1 MLLLFAFHSKKKG
14 TKAVTRAVGTVSK
27 DIKLHNL
34 GAKMYHLGN
43 MHPLGINKV
52 QRYTF

>member
-14 TKAVTRAVGTVSK
+14 TKAVTRAGTVSK